1 MKEMLYIYYFSYR
14 TKENDMNLRKFLIL
28 LGVLVVLGAV
38 LAACGGTAEEPTET
52 STEGATEEAA
62 VAPVPE
68 TPYLAEW
75 QGSGHADVAS
85 EPFRHW
91 DEEDPAEVPTACAKC
106 HTSAGYQDFLG
117 LDGSEAGKVDA
128 NVPAADAQGV
138 QCVACHNAGTISK
151 TTVVFP
157 SGVEITAGD
166 DVRCM
171 ECHQGRESKV
181 SVDAQIET
189 FGVADKPDDVV
200 APIKNDAG
208 EDVFFGFRNVHYYAA
223 AATLYGGET
232 LGGYQYDG
240 MTYDAK
246 NDHVEGYNTCTGCHN
261 PHTLEV
267 KVEQCAFCH
276 EDVATVEDLK
286 NIRMVSSNPDY
297 DGDGDNS
304 EGMYFEIEG
313 LQANLFA
320 EIQKY
325 AADKAGA
332 AILYDSAS
340 YPYWFTDTNGN
351 GAADEG
357 EVAFPNAYSTWTP
370 RLLKAAYNYQV
381 SLKDP
386 GAFAHGNKYIVQLLF
401 DSIADLGG
409 DTSALARQDAGHFA
423 GNTEAFR
430 HWDAEEEG
438 NGTVPFGC
446 VKCHTATGLP
456 TYIKD
461 GGTTVVTGSGTT
473 AITGL
478 SPMPASN
485 GFACSTCHNEEAW
498 PDRYSVAS
506 VTFPSGKTV
515 SYGGKDTNGNFVAN
529 DSNLCLQCHQ
539 GRESTTSMNNAL
551 RGKELDV
558 VDPGVRFKNIH
569 YFAAGATLFG
579 GDTLGAYQYEGKT
592 YVGVNLHAGENG
604 VGKANE
610 CADCHDVHALE
621 PRTDTCEA
629 CHGTTNPEE
638 IRETEVDYDG
648 DGDVTEGIKGEVDTL
663 AEALF
668 AQMQAY
674 AEANGGAITYNS
686 AAYPYYFGADGKGY
700 ATWTPR
706 LVKAA
711 FNYQYSQKDP
721 GAFVHNPK
729 YVIQILIDSIEDLG
743 GDVSK
748 YTRPEVPAQ

>member
-1 MKEMLYIYYFSYR
+1 
-14 TKENDMNLRKFLIL
+14 MNLKKFLVL
-28 LGVLVVLGAV
+28 FGVLVVLGAV
-38 LAACGGTAEEPTET
+38 LVACGGTQPTEAG
-52 STEGATEEAA
+52 TEAATEEAP
-62 VAPVPE
+62 VAPIPD

-91 DEEDPAEVPTACAKC
+91 DDAAENPDGVPSSCAKC

-138 QCVACHNAGTISK
+138 QCVACHNSGTISK

-181 SVDAQIET
+181 SVDAQIEKFAAT
-189 FGVADKPDDVV
+189 DMDAVV
-200 APIKNDAG
+200 APIKDDQGN
-208 EDVFFGFRNVHYYAA
+208 DVFFGFRNVHYYAA
-223 AATLYGGET
+223 AATLYGGMT
-232 LGGYQYDG
+232 HGGYEYEG

-246 NDHVEGYNTCTGCHN
+246 NTHVDGYASCTGCHD

-267 KVEQCAFCH
+267 KVEQCSLCH
-276 EDVATVEDLK
+276 EGVATVEDLK
-286 NIRMVSSNPDY
+286 TIRMVSSNPDY
-297 DGDGDNS
+297 DGDGDVE
-304 EGMYFEIEG
+304 EGMYYEIEG
-313 LQANLFA
+313 LQTALMA

-332 AILYDSAS
+332 AILYDSAA
-340 YPYWFTDTNGN
+340 YPYWFADTNGN
-351 GAADEG
+351 GTADEG
-357 EVAFPNAYSTWTP
+357 EVAFPNSYKNWTP

-381 SLKDP
+381 SVKDP

-409 DTSALARQDAGHFA
+409 DTSTLARTDAGHFA
-423 GNTEAFR
+423 GDTMPFR
-430 HWDAEEEG
+430 DWDLTEEG
-438 NGTVPFGC
+438 EPNYIVPFGC
-446 VKCHTATGLP
+446 VKCHTADGLP
-456 TYIKD
+456 TFLKA
-461 GGTTVVTGSGTT
+461 GGSVVVTGNGTTVT
-473 AITGL
+473 TGL
-478 SPMPASN
+478 TKMPSAN
-485 GFACSTCHNEEAW
+485 GFKCSTCHNEEAW
-498 PDRYSVAS
+498 PERYSVAS

-515 SYGGKDTNGNFVAN
+515 SLGGKDADGKFVA
-529 DSNLCLQCHQ
+529 DDANLCILCHM

-551 RGKELDV
+551 RGKDVDV
-558 VDPGVRFKNIH
+558 VDPAVRFKNIH

-579 GDTLGAYQYEGKT
+579 GDTMGAYQYEGKT
-592 YVGVNLHAGENG
+592 YVGQNLHAGEDG
-604 VGKANE
+604 EGKMNK
-610 CADCHDVHALE
+610 CTDCHDVHALE
-621 PRTDTCEA
+621 PKVESCETC
-629 CHGTTNPEE
+629 HNTTNPEE

-648 DGDVTEGIKGEVDTL
+648 DGDVEEGIKGEIDTL

-668 AQMQAY
+668 AEMQTY
-674 AEANGGAITYNS
+674 AAANGGPIEYNP
-686 AAYPYYFGADGKGY
+686 AAYPYYFGADGKQY

-729 YVIQILIDSIEDLG
+729 YIIQILIDSIEDLG
-743 GDVSK
+743 GNVST

>member
-1 MKEMLYIYYFSYR
+1 MDLKKL
-14 TKENDMNLRKFLIL
+14 LIL
-28 LGVLVVLGAV
+28 LGVLVVAGAV
-38 LAACGGTAEEPTET
+38 IAACGGAPSTAT
-52 STEGATEEAA
+52 SGATEEAA
-62 VAPVPE
+62 AVPVPD

-91 DEEDPAEVPTACAKC
+91 DDAAENPDGVPTSCAKC

-138 QCVACHNAGTISK
+138 QCGACHNAGTISK

-181 SVDAQIET
+181 SVDAQIEK
-189 FGVADKPDDVV
+189 FGATDPDAVV
-200 APIKNDAG
+200 APIKDDQGN
-208 EDVFFGFRNVHYYAA
+208 DVFFGFRNVHYYAA
-223 AATLYGGET
+223 AATLYGGMT
-232 LGGYQYDG
+232 HGGYEYEG
-240 MTYDAK
+240 FAYDAK
-246 NDHVEGYNTCTGCHN
+246 NTHVDGYASCTGCHD

-276 EDVATVEDLK
+276 EDVATLDDLK

-297 DGDGDNS
+297 DGDGDNE

-313 LQANLFA
+313 LQALLMA

-325 AADKAGA
+325 AADKAGS
-332 AILYDSAS
+332 AIVYDAHA
-340 YPYWFTDTNGN
+340 YPYWFIDTNAN
-351 GAADEG
+351 GAVDEG
-357 EVAFPNAYSTWTP
+357 EAIFPNAYASWTP

-409 DTSALARQDAGHFA
+409 DTSGLAREDAGHFA

-430 HWDAEEEG
+430 HWDGEEEG
-438 NGTVPFGC
+438 NGVVPFAC
-446 VKCHTATGLP
+446 VKCHTAAGLP

-461 GGTTVVTGSGTT
+461 GGATVVTGNGATV
-473 AITGL
+473 ITGL
-478 SPMPASN
+478 GPMPASN
-485 GFACSTCHNEEAW
+485 GFLCSTCHNEEAW
-498 PDRYSVAS
+498 PERYTVAS

-515 SYGGKDTNGNFVAN
+515 SFGGKDAEGKFVAD

-551 RGKELDV
+551 RGKEPDA

-579 GDTLGAYQYEGKT
+579 GDTLGAYQYEGKA
-592 YVGVNLHAGENG
+592 YVGMNMHADPA
-604 VGKANE
+604 GKANK

-621 PRTDTCEA
+621 PKVEA
-629 CHGTTNPEE
+629 CETCHNTTDPAA
-638 IRETEVDYDG
+638 IRESAVDYDG
-648 DGDVTEGIKGEVDTL
+648 DGDVTEGVKGELDTL
-663 AEALF
+663 TEALYS
-668 AQMQAY
+668 AMQTY
-674 AEANGGAITYNS
+674 AAANGGEITYDS
-686 AAYPYYFGADGKGY
+686 HAYPYFFGADGEGY
-700 ATWTPR
+700 AAWTPR

-711 FNYQYSQKDP
+711 FNYQYVQKDT

>member
-1 MKEMLYIYYFSYR
+1 
-14 TKENDMNLRKFLIL
+14 MNLKKMLVL
-28 LGVLVVLGAV
+28 LGVMIVIGAI
-38 LAACGGTAEEPTET
+38 LAACGATPTAAPTT
-52 STEGATEEAA
+52 AATEAP
-62 VAPVPE
+62 VAPIPD

-91 DEEDPAEVPTACAKC
+91 DDATENPEGVPTSCAKC
-106 HTSAGYQDFLG
+106 HSSDGYQDFLG
-117 LDGSEAGKVDA
+117 VDGSEAGKVDA
-128 NVPAADAQGV
+128 AVPADHAQGI

-151 TTVVFP
+151 TTVMFP
-157 SGVEITAGD
+157 SGVEVKAGD

-181 SVDAQIET
+181 SIDAAIAK
-189 FGVADKPDDVV
+189 F
-200 APIKNDAG
+200 G
-208 EDVFFGFRNVHYYAA
+208 EDVDPDAVPTPFKDDQGKDVTLGFKNVHYYAA
-223 AATLYGGET
+223 AATLYGSEVM
-232 LGGYQYDG
+232 GGYQYDG
-240 MTYDAK
+240 MSYDAK
-246 NDHVEGYNTCTGCHN
+246 NDHVEGYNTCSGCHD

-276 EDVATVEDLK
+276 EDVATAEDLK
-286 NIRMVSSNPDY
+286 NIRMISSANDY
-297 DGDGDNS
+297 DGDGSVD
-304 EGMYFEIEG
+304 EGMFYEIES
-313 LQANLFA
+313 LQAALLTEIQTYATATAGA
-320 EIQKY
+320 EINY
-325 AADKAGA
+325 DAAT
-332 AILYDSAS
+332 
-340 YPYWFTDTNGN
+340 YPYFM
-351 GAADEG
+351 GADG
-357 EVAFPNAYSTWTP
+357 KNYPNWTP

-386 GAFAHGNKYIVQLLF
+386 GAYAHGNKYIVQLLV

-409 DTSALARQDAGHFA
+409 DTSKLAREDAGHFA

-430 HWDAEEEG
+430 HWDGEEEG

-461 GGTTVVTGSGTT
+461 GGTTVVTSNGST

-498 PDRYSVAS
+498 PERYAVAS

-515 SYGGKDTNGNFVAN
+515 SYGGKDADGKFLAD

-551 RGKELDV
+551 KGKELDV

-569 YFAAGATLFG
+569 YFAAGATIFG
-579 GDTLGAYQYEGKT
+579 GEVLGAYQYEGKE

-604 VGKANE
+604 EAKANK

-621 PRTDTCEA
+621 PNTESCETCHETA
-629 CHGTTNPEE
+629 DPAA
-638 IRETEVDYDG
+638 IRVSDVDFDG
-648 DGDVTEGIKGEVDTL
+648 DGNVTEGIKGELDTL
-663 AEALF
+663 TEALYT
-668 AQMQAY
+668 AMQTYSA
-674 AEANGGAITYNS
+674 ANGGEISYNP
-686 AAYPYYFGADGKGY
+686 AAYPYFFDADSKGY

-711 FNYQYSQKDP
+711 FNYQYVQKDT

-743 GDVSK
+743 GDVST
-748 YTRPEVPAQ
+748 YTRP

>member
-1 MKEMLYIYYFSYR
+1 
-14 TKENDMNLRKFLIL
+14 
-28 LGVLVVLGAV
+28 
-38 LAACGGTAEEPTET
+38 
-52 STEGATEEAA
+52 
-62 VAPVPE
+62 APIPD

-91 DEEDPAEVPTACAKC
+91 DDAAENPDGVPSSCAKC

-138 QCVACHNAGTISK
+138 QCVACHNSGTISK

-181 SVDAQIET
+181 SVDAQIEKFAAT
-189 FGVADKPDDVV
+189 DMDAVV
-200 APIKNDAG
+200 APIKDDQGN
-208 EDVFFGFRNVHYYAA
+208 DVFFGFRNVHYYAA
-223 AATLYGGET
+223 AATLYGGMT
-232 LGGYQYDG
+232 HGGYEYEG

-246 NDHVEGYNTCTGCHN
+246 NTHVDGYASCTGCHD

-267 KVEQCAFCH
+267 KVEQCSLCH
-276 EDVATVEDLK
+276 EGVATVEDLK
-286 NIRMVSSNPDY
+286 TIRMVSSNPDY
-297 DGDGDNS
+297 DGDGDVE
-304 EGMYFEIEG
+304 EGMYYEIEG
-313 LQANLFA
+313 LQTALMA

-332 AILYDSAS
+332 AILYDSAA
-340 YPYWFTDTNGN
+340 YPYWFADTNGN
-351 GAADEG
+351 GTADEG
-357 EVAFPNAYSTWTP
+357 EVAFPNSYKNWTP

-381 SLKDP
+381 SVKDP

-409 DTSALARQDAGHFA
+409 DTSTLARTDAGHFA
-423 GNTEAFR
+423 GDTMPFR
-430 HWDAEEEG
+430 DWDLTEEG
-438 NGTVPFGC
+438 EPNYIVPFGC
-446 VKCHTATGLP
+446 VKCHTADGLP
-456 TYIKD
+456 TFLKA
-461 GGTTVVTGSGTT
+461 GGSVVVTGNGTTVT
-473 AITGL
+473 TGL
-478 SPMPASN
+478 TNMPSAN
-485 GFACSTCHNEEAW
+485 GFKCSTCHNEEAW
-498 PDRYSVAS
+498 PERYSVAS

-515 SYGGKDTNGNFVAN
+515 SLGGKDADGKFVA
-529 DSNLCLQCHQ
+529 DDANLCILCHM

-551 RGKELDV
+551 RGKDVDV
-558 VDPGVRFKNIH
+558 VDPAVRFKNIH

-579 GDTLGAYQYEGKT
+579 GDTMGAYQYEGKT
-592 YVGVNLHAGENG
+592 YVGQNLHAGEDG
-604 VGKANE
+604 EGKMNK
-610 CADCHDVHALE
+610 CTDCHDVHALE
-621 PRTDTCEA
+621 PKVESCETC
-629 CHGTTNPEE
+629 HNTTNPEE

-648 DGDVTEGIKGEVDTL
+648 DGDVEEGIKGEIDTL

-668 AQMQAY
+668 AEMQTY
-674 AEANGGAITYNS
+674 AAANGGPIEYNP
-686 AAYPYYFGADGKGY
+686 AAYPYYFGADGKQY

-729 YVIQILIDSIEDLG
+729 YIIQILIDSIEDLG
-743 GDVSK
+743 GNVST

>member
-1 MKEMLYIYYFSYR
+1 
-14 TKENDMNLRKFLIL
+14 MNLKKFLIL
-28 LGVLVVLGAV
+28 LGVLVVVGAV
-38 LAACGGTAEEPTET
+38 LAACGGTPTEAT
-52 STEGATEEAA
+52 AEATEEAA
-62 VAPVPE
+62 VVPVPD

-91 DEEDPAEVPTACAKC
+91 DDAAENPDGVPTFCAKC
-106 HTSAGYQDFLG
+106 HSTAGYQDFLG

-181 SVDAQIET
+181 SVDAQIEKFAAT
-189 FGVADKPDDVV
+189 DADATV
-200 APIKNDAG
+200 APIKDDQGN
-208 EDVFFGFRNVHYYAA
+208 DVFFGFRNVHYYAA
-223 AATLYGGET
+223 AATLYGGMT
-232 LGGYQYDG
+232 HGGYEYDG
-240 MTYDAK
+240 KTYDAK
-246 NDHVEGYNTCTGCHN
+246 NTHVEGFASCTGCHD

-276 EDVATVEDLK
+276 EDVATVDDLK

-297 DGDGDNS
+297 DGDGDNE

-325 AADKAGA
+325 AADKVGT

-351 GAADEG
+351 GTADEG

-401 DSIADLGG
+401 DSIEDLGG
-409 DTSALARQDAGHFA
+409 DVSTLARTDAGHFA
-423 GNTEAFR
+423 GDTMPFRDWDLTE
-430 HWDAEEEG
+430 DGEP
-438 NGTVPFGC
+438 NYIVPFGC
-446 VKCHTATGLP
+446 VKCHTAEGIPTFLKAGGSVVVTG
-456 TYIKD
+456 T
-461 GGTTVVTGSGTT
+461 GTTVT
-473 AITGL
+473 TGL
-478 SPMPASN
+478 TNMPSSN
-485 GFACSTCHNEEAW
+485 GFLCSTCHNEEAW
-498 PDRYSVAS
+498 PERYSVAS

-515 SYGGKDTNGNFVAN
+515 SLGGKDADGKFIA
-529 DSNLCLQCHQ
+529 DDANLCILCHM

-551 RGKELDV
+551 RGKDADA

-592 YVGVNLHAGENG
+592 YVGQNMHADPA
-604 VGKANE
+604 GKANK
-610 CADCHDVHALE
+610 CTDCHDVHALE
-621 PRTDTCEA
+621 PKVESCET

-648 DGDVTEGIKGEVDTL
+648 DGDVTEGIKGELDTL

-668 AQMQAY
+668 AQMQSY
-674 AEANGGAITYNS
+674 AEANGGAITYDS
-686 AAYPYYFGADGKGY
+686 QAYPYFFGADGKQY

>member
-1 MKEMLYIYYFSYR
+1 
-14 TKENDMNLRKFLIL
+14 MNLKKMLVL
-28 LGVLVVLGAV
+28 LGVMIVIGAI
-38 LAACGGTAEEPTET
+38 LAACGATPTAAPTT
-52 STEGATEEAA
+52 AATEAP
-62 VAPVPE
+62 VAPIPD

-91 DEEDPAEVPTACAKC
+91 DDATENPEGVPTSCAKC
-106 HTSAGYQDFLG
+106 HSSDGYQDFLG
-117 LDGSEAGKVDA
+117 VDGSEAGKVDA
-128 NVPAADAQGV
+128 AVPADHAQGI

-151 TTVVFP
+151 TTVMFP
-157 SGVEITAGD
+157 SGVEVKAGD

-181 SVDAQIET
+181 SIDAAIAK
-189 FGVADKPDDVV
+189 F
-200 APIKNDAG
+200 G
-208 EDVFFGFRNVHYYAA
+208 EDVDPDAVPTPFKDDQGKDVTLGFKNVHYYAA
-223 AATLYGGET
+223 AATLYGSEVM
-232 LGGYQYDG
+232 GGYQYDG
-240 MTYDAK
+240 MSYDAK
-246 NDHVEGYNTCTGCHN
+246 NDHVEGYNTCSGCHD

-276 EDVATVEDLK
+276 EDVATAEDLK
-286 NIRMVSSNPDY
+286 NIRMISSANDY
-297 DGDGDNS
+297 DGDGSVD
-304 EGMYFEIEG
+304 EGMFYEIES
-313 LQANLFA
+313 LQAALLTEIQTYATATAGA
-320 EIQKY
+320 EINY
-325 AADKAGA
+325 DAAT
-332 AILYDSAS
+332 
-340 YPYWFTDTNGN
+340 YPYFM
-351 GAADEG
+351 GADG
-357 EVAFPNAYSTWTP
+357 KNYPNWTP

-386 GAFAHGNKYIVQLLF
+386 GAYAHGNKYIVQLLV

-409 DTSALARQDAGHFA
+409 DTSKLAREDAGHFA

-430 HWDAEEEG
+430 HWDGEEEG

-461 GGTTVVTGSGTT
+461 GGTTVVTSNGST

-498 PDRYSVAS
+498 PERYAVAS

-515 SYGGKDTNGNFVAN
+515 SYGGKDADGKFLAD

-539 GRESTTSMNNAL
+539 GRESTTSMNNSL

-569 YFAAGATLFG
+569 YFAAGATVFG
-579 GDTLGAYQYEGKT
+579 GEVLGAYQYEGKE
-592 YVGVNLHAGENG
+592 YAGVNLHAGENG
-604 VGKANE
+604 EAKANK

-621 PRTDTCEA
+621 PNTESCETCHETA
-629 CHGTTNPEE
+629 DPSA
-638 IRETEVDYDG
+638 IRVSDVDYDG
-648 DGDVTEGIKGEVDTL
+648 DGDVTEGIKGELDTL
-663 AEALF
+663 TEALYT
-668 AQMQAY
+668 AMQTYSA
-674 AEANGGAITYNS
+674 ANGGEISYNP
-686 AAYPYYFGADGKGY
+686 AAYPYFFDVDGKGY

-711 FNYQYSQKDP
+711 FNYQYVQKDT

-743 GDVSK
+743 GDVST
-748 YTRPEVPAQ
+748 YTRP

>member
-1 MKEMLYIYYFSYR
+1 
-14 TKENDMNLRKFLIL
+14 MNFKKFLIL
-28 LGVLVVLGAV
+28 LGVLVVIGAV
-38 LAACGGTAEEPTET
+38 LAACGGATEEPTEA
-52 STEGATEEAA
+52 TEAVTTEEAP
-62 VAPVPE
+62 VAPVPD

-75 QGSGHADVAS
+75 QGSAHADVAG

-91 DEEDPAEVPTACAKC
+91 DEEDPAEVPATCAKC
-106 HTSAGYQDFLG
+106 HSTAGYEDFLG
-117 LDGSEAGKVDA
+117 ADGSEAGKVDA

-138 QCVACHNAGTISK
+138 QCAACHNASTISK
-151 TTVVFP
+151 TTVMFP
-157 SGVEITAGD
+157 SGVEVTAGD

-181 SVDAQIET
+181 SVDTQIET
-189 FGVADKPDDVV
+189 FGATDMDAVV

-232 LGGYQYDG
+232 MGGYQYDG

-276 EDVATVEDLK
+276 EDVATAEDLK
-286 NIRMVSSNPDY
+286 SIRMVSSNSDY
-297 DGDGDNS
+297 DGDGDNG
-304 EGMYFEIEG
+304 EGMYYEIEG
-313 LQANLFA
+313 LQALLMT

-340 YPYWFTDTNGN
+340 YPYWFIDTNSN
-351 GAADEG
+351 GSADEG
-357 EVAFPNAYSTWTP
+357 EVAFPNAYASWTP

-386 GAFAHGNKYIVQLLF
+386 GAYAHGNKYIVQLLF

-409 DTSALARQDAGHFA
+409 DTSKLAREDAGHFA

-430 HWDAEEEG
+430 HWDGEEEG

-498 PDRYSVAS
+498 PERYEVAS

-515 SYGGKDTNGNFVAN
+515 SYGGKDADGKFIAN
-529 DSNLCLQCHQ
+529 DSNLCIQCHQ

-579 GDTLGAYQYEGKT
+579 GEVLGAYQYEGKE
-592 YVGVNLHAGENG
+592 YVGMNLHAGKDG
-604 VGKANE
+604 TGKANE

-621 PRTDTCEA
+621 PKTESCES
-629 CHGTTNPEE
+629 CHSTADPFA
-638 IRETEVDYDG
+638 IRESEVDYDG
-648 DGDVTEGIKGEVDTL
+648 DGDVTEGIKGEIDTL
-663 AEALF
+663 TEALF
-668 AQMQAY
+668 SAMQTY
-674 AEANGGAITYNS
+674 AEANGGAITYDS
-686 AAYPYYFGADGKGY
+686 HAYPYFFGADGKGY

-711 FNYQYSQKDP
+711 FNYQYVQKDT

-743 GDVSK
+743 GDVSTF
-748 YTRPEVPAQ
+748 TRP